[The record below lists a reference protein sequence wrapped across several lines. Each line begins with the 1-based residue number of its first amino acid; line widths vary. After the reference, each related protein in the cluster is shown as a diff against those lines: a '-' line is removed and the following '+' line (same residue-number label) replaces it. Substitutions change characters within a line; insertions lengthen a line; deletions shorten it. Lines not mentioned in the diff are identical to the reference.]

1 MRCTAL
7 LLLALAGSALAGP
20 TGQRSTCALHCSEAE
35 NYAYENGKSYVYEYS
50 VTTSTALL
58 ETFEDDAHLHIT
70 ANVHI
75 DVSAPCEYIL
85 KLTDVN
91 LDGSSHGPE
100 FAAAV
105 TKSPLRFSFQ
115 DGRVESIC
123 SEASEPA
130 WVLNFKRGVLS
141 TFQASMAHQGV
152 KDIKETDIS
161 GVCMTHYNATVEG
174 SVVTIDKVKDLA
186 TCTQRPDL
194 TFIPSTGYISDS
206 PVQSLP
212 IFRSSSKCHQRVEEG
227 LLKTAECEETHVF
240 RPFSSEKGGAVTTAK
255 TTMILMSQER
265 LTPITDFDFK
275 RNTLAFEN
283 TLTPEAQL
291 EAVEEILSNL
301 EIASNSEILPEVPS
315 LLAKLVS
322 SLKELNYPQLNT
334 VYNNAKETHT
344 RKFLVDAM
352 PLVGTA
358 ASFGVVRDMFI
369 NGDMTE
375 SEADAFFTSLAFFKN
390 PTAEMFI
397 ALAPLLENNPSQK
410 AMLGTSA
417 LINAFCKINED
428 CGADSSVQQVIRRIE
443 TQLGSGCRTVNEEE
457 KVRVLVALKALG
469 NAGRWV
475 NANSVLRRCY
485 TEDND
490 MEVRV
495 AAIEAWRHTP
505 CEYDRSHLL
514 AAFQDEIQDT
524 EVRIAAYLALMT
536 CPTPELINTIK
547 DRLTSEG
554 VNQVGSFIWTH
565 MTNMQ
570 ESAAPEK
577 QWVRQMIGEEL
588 LQKKFSTEALKFSR
602 NYESSFFMNEI
613 NTGATVESNVIFSSK
628 SFLPRSAMLNLTLD
642 LFGQSINFFEV
653 GGRIEGFEA
662 YIERFF
668 GPRGYYPEETIE
680 TILRNMRQNNDADA
694 TTLEGFL
701 DQMTDEPEG
710 SYYLRVFGNE
720 LHYHHFFGLEN
731 LIETSGASNPL
742 EFLMDLARQGDVDYT
757 KSYQL
762 IDTHHTI
769 PTVTG
774 LPVTLTAKGTATLG
788 LKMNGNFKARSLKNI
803 NIEGHL
809 HPSAAVQIDGVMLVD
824 AHVSRTGLKMSS
836 NLHTST
842 FLDGK
847 LQINGGKLV
856 DVAFNTPKDKME
868 VINVKTEFFY
878 LEDDQEVRK
887 DVANLIQEESCTSGV
902 TGIALCGEYS
912 YALSSEYGPSFP
924 FTGPFATSVHFKKTN
939 TQTGYILRYT
949 HEDDQFVFLFD
960 TPGSQT
966 DRKVLLTITKAAKEI
981 EFDLHTPFK
990 SVQGR
995 GEYLWQKNNK
1005 NTKLSL
1011 VVDGNQQYALET
1023 GLRTSG
1029 KTVKTIVP
1037 SFILTSPAGQ
1047 VLNIQ
1052 GNFQANTEAAK
1063 YVADVT
1069 VSELTAS
1076 PITVHASFEGE
1087 SNSVA
1092 MDVDLKTPIIDT
1104 LIKSEFAYGE
1114 NFLSSKVDAEY
1125 RIMKEAKQTVHHSA
1139 LLKKELTEDLSKYT
1153 IVFDV
1158 SPSQY
1163 PGMAL
1168 EYNQNIVLSKGR
1180 MENNAKLVHG
1190 LATWNANEVVSYANN
1205 NGHRE
1210 LNIHSTLIC
1219 PQHQIDISGSYA
1231 LEFSPNHLKS
1241 EYHLRLSPGRE
1252 QSVLVEVSHQYDVE
1266 TLGRI
1271 NVQSE
1276 NLKSSLEFV
1285 FNKIAARHYKAQ
1297 VTGGFNEKEMAL
1309 EGNFKDNSVAGKI
1322 NTIVDGFFKT
1332 SDFDWKSNLGIYADK
1347 DKANV
1352 NFKINTDGN
1361 EYMAKFEGTRTSLL
1375 IESNFVK
1382 HILVNAQVTSTQDMK
1397 KLHVAAE
1404 WDKDVDPTKAFVID
1418 GQFTNGEV
1426 GAAFRYGEREV
1437 SIVGKLIDS
1446 GVEVETK
1453 WAADKRIFVNVHY
1466 SLGNTKSLAA
1476 TVQTPFQGWE
1486 KQDAT
1491 FSFSI
1496 KDHEVESRFS
1506 ATWRNTQQMA
1516 LTVTGKVEPGLFT
1529 NALSTTVGF
1538 TSTFDK
1544 YEHIEF
1550 SLDHNMVDSTIKTH
1564 LEGAWN
1570 QEKMEGNF
1578 QLTPNANGVD
1588 ARATFTSPV
1597 TENILVTLHHELLN
1611 KQLSTTFEVKYGQE
1625 ISTATATGHVD
1636 LGDVHD
1642 IALAFK
1648 VDTPV
1653 SLIPEINANL
1663 KYSLSGQSLNLITE
1677 GKIGE
1682 KKIMLNVA
1690 GQRTVSGDTTDISGD
1705 VRFITPFTYPLTAS
1719 LKHTHDTEH
1728 FTSQFE
1734 MTRIWSTYGSV
1745 KVHAQGN
1752 MVSQNDVEFKVDVSS
1767 PVNKGSI
1774 AFKHIVTNTKMD
1786 SSVDVIFNSERIH
1799 VSVGGLLDVSRSL
1812 ANIEAE
1818 VTSTFNG
1825 LDDIK
1830 VRIDSKKEGN
1840 TRTSNIVLMKG
1851 TKSVVID
1858 HTIAFNDWFNWENS
1872 FIVNGIYKLDN
1883 KQMHVGSLYKHQ
1895 LEYMWDRQ
1903 IVQFEGTFD
1912 KKISGNTRQIDA
1924 QVSLSTPWTEDMK
1937 LDLHHQDD
1945 GVEYKPTLIFEYRPG
1960 MKIEFASV
1968 LKCDSS
1974 FLYTA
1979 STLTTPFWQ
1988 PLGYKLNID
1997 FQPRKTVTLV
2007 LTRGANRTTI
2017 DITGNFEQ
2025 GKVDGELHIDSTYL
2039 TKPVSLEVFYDIIS
2053 AEKKVNLVLNFD
2065 KRYEMTGTIAGHL
2078 KHAKWSLMT
2087 ELPLEAVQKLGFSGE
2102 YNVEAMP
2109 FTANTVLV
2117 FNTQKYQVNGKINVD
2132 EFQINVDF
2140 NGKTGSLVSS
2150 WNYQESYADVEIDF
2164 QSPFTTLDNM
2174 SVSGMY
2180 DFRSE
2185 KKVTLKMSR
2194 NSEEINLSGRL
2205 EGQTIVFEGT
2215 TPFSGWETLKASFF
2229 ISSSAVKAFVS
2240 RNDRKIEVTGTLH
2253 IRNVKGKIN
2262 LTINTPYVGYES
2274 ISVDT
2279 SYSLQGQVKTV
2290 EFEAKFGSQELSLK
2304 GDIKTNDILAPEMTL
2319 NIITPFEAVR
2329 TLGGEAH
2336 WDLRNLVKTAEV
2348 KAFRNDRH
2356 YHWQL
2361 ETAADSPLKGYA
2373 NSKITTPIAGWT
2385 TVSLEGNF
2393 DFTSMP
2399 YRTLFTYNK
2408 EGVISTFEV
2417 QVSVAENAVSGEITT
2432 PISGWEKIALN
2443 GDYSLANNLLTGNVE
2458 ITKSSDKYHLNGDIV
2473 FNTQKPKLNIGIRT
2487 PLANAAN
2494 IELDLDANLVDTEK
2508 NFHITFKRND
2518 ITYSADFTGQ
2528 MIYKAGFVKL
2538 HATSPIPGFTSLDVD
2553 AKYDFTGDVKTAEAN
2568 LMKEGNNQHI
2578 SLTSTVNDNNFHVE
2592 VETPFAG
2599 FESVKMDGDYTY
2611 LNNKHS
2617 VSASFE
2623 KNSQKYDFHAEIS
2636 LSTNSVTLT
2645 LATPIADIK
2654 HVVINGNYQA
2664 IENGMECS
2672 LAVERNQD
2680 KFEFDAHGYFTP
2692 KKSDLHL
2699 SLEMPVEGWRKLEL
2713 DTHYDVISDKKSA
2726 EISFQRDSLR
2736 KKLYVEGSYNL
2747 KSGSFKVMTPIEDF
2761 SVLGAE
2767 YTLNLDE
2774 YNKKLDAS
2782 VKISQNSNEWTFEAH
2797 GQYSDDRIAIKFQTP
2812 FEGFDIIAVEGNLN
2826 YGNRSGRGVIQ
2837 FGSYKFTTSIS
2848 YANDNMSFELTTPF
2862 DTIKTLSL
2870 SAQYSWTTSQKSATL
2885 NITYNDKNFV
2895 LSSSLRLST
2904 RASDIT
2910 FQAKTPFSGFQN
2922 TFIEIKCD
2930 IDNREELLAFR
2941 ANADDHRY
2949 SFVVGGF
2956 IEDKLA
2962 MFKLNLNSPFSGWTD
2977 AKFVAKID
2985 LSNENKN
2992 LEISLEKEG
3001 DLKAIAVSGK
3011 FIGSTLDFNLRTPFR
3026 GLNNFNVFGSL
3037 NRSKRSL
3044 EMRMMNDAG
3053 YASLDGNFNSL
3064 RFNMKTPFERAEQ
3077 ISWEITKTGEG
3088 SYKAEWRRNDNYA
3101 TLTTEKDGKK
3111 NSFQVNVK
3119 SEFRGWEILALTG
3132 RLDEGT
3138 KQAYLSG
3145 AINEQKITISGS
3157 GSFGNKSNYNMKI
3170 ETPYDNYR
3178 VVDIQLDYLKRRNTM
3193 KIEASSSSSDFHLL
3207 WSRSGSGIEA
3217 HLIVPNSQQNTEIS
3231 INLTLTQG
3239 KITITSR
3246 FEPIRDY
3253 LQEYHVNLGETVVTA
3268 DHIIKLNGR
3277 EVFKMEF
3284 ERNAPEQKG
3293 HLEIHIHVADRHTTI
3308 HFHREG
3314 FSKLNFLFKRE
3325 VPQYGEKHFK
3335 VDITGSGALP
3345 EKGALDIVVENTFRE
3360 PASTINARVE
3370 VDRSGARKKI
3380 MLEVT
3385 PRQSRLYVFNLEY
3398 DADLQS
3404 PRHGDFTLS
3413 ITTPARRAA
3422 PWQNMSGN
3430 WNVENPND
3438 ATITFTMGNITY
3450 NARGKLTLRESTM
3463 ILSSTNP
3470 SAENIFLQWKF
3481 ERNGSNRDYFL
3492 KLGRESKYGM
3502 LKLKGTIIDIAHVDI
3517 EGGFK
3522 AGPFMPDEFLFTSK
3536 WDKSNGVVTGDGTF
3550 DYGNY
3555 HGSHRLVKFERNAE
3569 RKSASFEWSATS
3581 NISGY
3586 NSVSVSGNYDFDH
3599 KVVIF
3604 VLINADGRESKID
3617 VNIADINPTRS
3628 RNTAMISIPLLGSTF
3643 ERTELTVS
3651 HDFSH
3656 PNQKSISAVAKF
3668 GRSESFINAK
3678 WNRSD
3683 GFETLEGN
3691 IEAKSRFLGDIL
3703 INVRYDMSNIAD
3715 AYAEVD
3721 YSRTT
3726 TDGDKKEFKLKWTRK
3741 STDGHLENEMIF
3753 DSNFETLSH
3762 ARAYANAEYGNNF
3775 KLLSGLDWNDKE
3787 INLTLEVRKNKISG
3801 KLTTPFE
3808 GFETTEVDLQY
3819 KLTGK
3824 DKSVNATYQRGDR
3837 KASLNVEVSM
3847 KGKKGGSF
3855 NVDLSTPFEVVK
3867 NLHIDGQYENKVA
3880 QVNYQRN
3887 DIQMNFSG
3895 KANIKSSK
3903 ASFDISFTPP
3913 SGQNIRIAASYDVQD
3928 FIAGTGTEEKELA
3941 SLSLEFE
3948 GNSLDFSLHGFRND
3962 DRLYVM
3968 IHGSSSFA
3976 VLKMFH
3982 LKLDSELNTEARD
3995 GTFELTFNDFKFNVS
4010 NHFERRENNG
4020 YYFRSRIEST
4030 LTPLP
4035 ALIIGLGR
4043 EGEERII
4050 TIGYGEDKEI
4060 TFSVKGK
4067 NNFLSGFSG
4076 KVDIPSLGYEGVE
4089 YEVDYSFPGDNHLQI
4104 HVEIDLNENGQE
4116 VEATFFLDSEGI
4128 KARLT
4133 STVLGD
4139 HSLRVR
4145 RSVSPD
4151 GFYAEAGLDDY
4162 SLKLRGGFKNE
4173 DTARGVQLEGEVF
4186 GNRFLIDTLFQSE
4199 GKRYSEGKLIIH
4211 TPFPGMEK
4219 MGGLFTWSNANK
4231 KIMARAELHLPSYIT
4246 PTITGEISLD
4256 LKKKINGY
4264 VTLDVA
4270 GEEFTLKCNL
4280 AGSSISQGYT
4290 GSLEFYTPFHAVSHV
4305 VLTGNIKMQALSFL
4319 DMEVKIDAPFATHDL
4334 KLKYQ
4339 LTADKVTGE
4348 AFLESTRLYNTI
4360 QLSLNIENLSTGNVE
4375 VDLTV
4380 NDNKINAHYTLA
4392 QSTFK
4397 FDVTT
4402 IIFNKER
4409 QFSIEAKYPS
4419 LESLEGVVAVTL
4431 EGEKHMVS
4439 GSLNIINNRIQGAL
4453 DLESDLI
4460 EGPRKLVLDVSKP
4473 SDSYKQ
4479 ASFKI
4484 IFTSSDPHSFYLDLD
4499 LRSGLAATVK
4509 IDTPVFPKVTTTLQ
4523 VAPAIAGITIE
4534 TPKGTHKVQLSW
4546 RQTRRMPSDWI
4557 ASLELISPLLPEN
4570 YLFSVNLGSKHIM
4583 AELQTGSIK
4592 HTLEARTSVSNY
4604 GGDLSLMI
4612 DTPFENINK
4621 VTLDASLNFQN
4632 NVEMFITAKFA
4643 NTVNSFR
4650 FNLDKEN
4657 RKLIS
4662 IVESPYIPT
4671 GMAEAEAMLTG
4682 NTNEN
4687 MQMKMALKNAEDTIS
4702 GILNI
4707 KIKSSQNI
4715 NTNLKIITPFK
4726 GYKKMN
4732 FGARYLKDEVTNIS
4746 VFADK
4751 PLKFKA
4757 DLQFGNTEDVVTT
4770 NLVVETPIEDFER
4783 IEAEMKVPL
4792 YKFAPKVM
4800 LTLPHNRYGLTA
4812 DYGSDSFSQKL
4823 SAGVTLNEESY
4834 DGYYSLRTKAP
4845 YELAY
4850 GYNLAQLASTR
4861 FHLRTDSS
4869 FFSVF
4874 A

>member
-1 MRCTAL
+1 MRFVLILA
-7 LLLALAGSALAGP
+7 ALAAAAVAGP
-20 TGQRSTCALHCSEAE
+20 TGQRSTCALHCNDVE
-35 NYAYENGKSYVYEYS
+35 NYAYETGKSYVYEYS

-70 ANVHI
+70 ANAHI

-115 DGRVESIC
+115 DGQVESIC
-123 SEASEPA
+123 GEASEPA

-141 TFQASMAHQGV
+141 TFQNSMAHQGDE
-152 KDIKETDIS
+152 DIKETDIS

-212 IFRSSSKCHQRVEEG
+212 IFKSSSKCHQRVEEG

-275 RNTLAFEN
+275 RNTLAFEH
-283 TLTPEAQL
+283 TLAPEAQL

-301 EIASNSEILPEVPS
+301 EIASNNEILPEVPS
-315 LLAKLVS
+315 LFAKLVS
-322 SLKELNYPQLNT
+322 SLKELDYPQLNT

-358 ASFGVVRDMFI
+358 ASFGVVRDMFL

-375 SEADAFFTSLAFFKN
+375 SEADVFFTSLAFFKN
-390 PTAEMFI
+390 PTAEMFT

-417 LINAFCKINED
+417 LINTFCKINED

-485 TEDND
+485 TEDNE

-495 AAIEAWRHTP
+495 AAIDTWRHTP

-514 AAFQDEIQDT
+514 AAFQDETQDT

-536 CPTPELINTIK
+536 CPTPDLINTIK

-577 QWVRQMIGEEL
+577 QWARQMIGEEL

-613 NTGATVESNVIFSSK
+613 NTGASVESNVIFSSK
-628 SFLPRSAMLNLTLD
+628 SYLPRSAMLNLTLD

-680 TILRNMRQNNDADA
+680 TILRNMRQNSDADA

-701 DQMTDEPEG
+701 DHITDEPKG

-720 LHYHHFFGLEN
+720 LHYHHFLGLEN
-731 LIETSGASNPL
+731 LIQTSGASNPL
-742 EFLMDLARQGDVDYT
+742 EFLMNLARQGDVDYT

-762 IDTHHTI
+762 MDTHHTI

-847 LQINGGKLV
+847 LQIKGGKLV

-878 LEDDQEVRK
+878 LEDDQEIRK
-887 DVANLIQEESCTSGV
+887 EVANLIQEESCTSGV
-902 TGIALCGEYS
+902 SGVALCGEYS
-912 YALSSEYGPSFP
+912 YAPCSEYGPSFP

-939 TQTGYILRYT
+939 TQTGYVLRYT

-966 DRKVLLTITKAAKEI
+966 DRKVLLTITKAAKAI
-981 EFDLHTPFK
+981 SFDLHTPFK
-990 SVQGR
+990 SIQGS

-1005 NTKLSL
+1005 NTKLAL
-1011 VVDGNQQYALET
+1011 VVDENQQYMLEA

-1029 KTVKTIVP
+1029 KTVKTLVP

-1047 VLNIQ
+1047 VLNVQ
-1052 GNFQANTEAAK
+1052 GNFQANTDAAK

-1069 VSELTAS
+1069 ISEMTAS
-1076 PITVHASFEGE
+1076 PIIVHASFEGE

-1092 MDVDLKTPIIDT
+1092 INVDLKTPIIDT
-1104 LIKSEFAYGE
+1104 LVKSEFGYGE
-1114 NFLSSKVDAEY
+1114 NFLSSKVEAEY
-1125 RIMKEAKQTVHHSA
+1125 SIMKEAKQTVHHSA
-1139 LLKKELTEDLSKYT
+1139 LLKKETTEDLSKYT

-1163 PGMAL
+1163 PEMTL
-1168 EYNQNIVLSKGR
+1168 DYNQNIVLSKGR
-1180 MENNAKLVHG
+1180 MENDAKLVHG
-1190 LATWNANEVVSYANN
+1190 PATWNVNEVVSYANN
-1205 NGHRE
+1205 NGHRDM
-1210 LNIHSTLIC
+1210 NIHWTVAC
-1219 PQHQIDISGSYA
+1219 THYEIDTSGSFA
-1231 LEFSPNHLKS
+1231 LEFSPNHLKGD
-1241 EYHLRLSPGRE
+1241 YHFQLSPGRE
-1252 QSVLVEVSHQYDVE
+1252 QVILVEFSHQYDVE

-1271 NVQSE
+1271 NVQAE
-1276 NLKSSLEFV
+1276 DLKSSLEFV
-1285 FNKIAARHYKAQ
+1285 FNKIAAGHYKAQ
-1297 VTGGFNEKEMAL
+1297 VIGGINEKEMVL
-1309 EGNFKDNSVAGKI
+1309 EGSFKDNSVAGKI
-1322 NTIVDGFFKT
+1322 NTIIDGFFKT

-1352 NFKINTDGN
+1352 NFKINADGN

-1375 IESNFVK
+1375 VESNFVK
-1382 HILVNAQVTSTQDMK
+1382 HILVDAHVTSTQDMK

-1418 GQFTNGEV
+1418 GQFANGEI
-1426 GAAFRYGEREV
+1426 GAAFKYGDREV
-1437 SIVGKLIDS
+1437 SILGKLIDS

-1453 WAADKRIFVNVHY
+1453 WASDKRIFVNVHY
-1466 SLGNTKSLAA
+1466 TLGNTNSLAA

-1491 FSFSI
+1491 FTFSI
-1496 KDHEVESRFS
+1496 KDYEVESRFS

-1516 LTVTGKVEPGLFT
+1516 LIVTGKVKPGLFT
-1529 NALSTTVGF
+1529 NALSTKVAF
-1538 TSTFDK
+1538 TSTFDN
-1544 YEHIEF
+1544 YERIEF

-1578 QLTPNANGVD
+1578 QLTPNTNGVD
-1588 ARATFTSPV
+1588 ARATFTSPI
-1597 TENILVTLHHELLN
+1597 TENVLVTLHHELLN

-1636 LGDVHD
+1636 LGNVHD
-1642 IALAFK
+1642 ITLVFK

-1663 KYSLSGQSLNLITE
+1663 KYSLSGESLNLITE

-1682 KKIMLNVA
+1682 KKIMLNVS
-1690 GQRTVSGDTTDISGD
+1690 GRQTVSGDTTDISGD

-1719 LKHTHDTEH
+1719 LKHTHDMEH

-1745 KVHAQGN
+1745 KVHAQGH
-1752 MVSQNDVEFKVDVSS
+1752 MLSKNDVEFKVDVSS

-1774 AFKHIVTNTKMD
+1774 AFKHTVTNTKMD

-1818 VTSTFNG
+1818 VNSTFSG
-1825 LDDIK
+1825 LDDVK
-1830 VRIDSKKEGN
+1830 VSIDSKKDNN

-1858 HTIAFNDWFNWENS
+1858 HTITFNDWFNWENS
-1872 FIVNGIYKLDN
+1872 FIVNGVYKLSN
-1883 KQMHVGSLYKHQ
+1883 KQMHAGSLYKHQ

-1903 IVQFEGTFD
+1903 LVQFEGTFD

-1945 GVEYKPTLIFEYRPG
+1945 GVEYKPTLIIEYRPG
-1960 MKIEFASV
+1960 MKIEVASV

-1974 FLYTA
+1974 FFYTA

-1988 PLGYKLNID
+1988 PMGYKLNID
-1997 FQPRKTVTLV
+1997 FQPRKTATLV

-2017 DITGNFEQ
+2017 DITGKIEQ

-2053 AEKKVNLVLNFD
+2053 AEKKVNLALDFD
-2065 KRYEMTGTIAGHL
+2065 KRYEITGVIAGHL
-2078 KHAKWSLMT
+2078 KQAKWSLMMD
-2087 ELPLEAVQKLGFSGE
+2087 LPLEAVQKVGFSGE

-2109 FTANTVLV
+2109 FTANTVLI
-2117 FNTQKYQVNGKINVD
+2117 FNTQKYQVNGKINMD
-2132 EFQINVDF
+2132 EFQINMDL

-2150 WNYQESYADVEIDF
+2150 WNYQENYAGVEIDF
-2164 QSPFTTLDNM
+2164 QSPLTTLDNM
-2174 SVSGMY
+2174 SISAMY

-2185 KKVTLKMSR
+2185 KKVTLKMTR
-2194 NSEEINLSGRL
+2194 NSKEINLSGRL

-2253 IRNVKGKIN
+2253 IRKVKGMIN
-2262 LTINTPYVGYES
+2262 LTINTPYAGYET
-2274 ISVDT
+2274 IAVDT

-2290 EFEAKFGSQELSLK
+2290 EFEAKFGLQELSLK
-2304 GDIKTNDILAPEMTL
+2304 GDIKTNNILAPEMTL

-2361 ETAADSPLKGYA
+2361 EAAADSPLKGYA
-2373 NSKITTPIAGWT
+2373 KSKITTPIAGWT

-2399 YRTLFTYNK
+2399 YRALFTYNK
-2408 EGVISTFEV
+2408 EGVISTFEI
-2417 QVSVAENAVSGEITT
+2417 QVTVTETAVSGEITT

-2443 GDYSLANNLLTGNVE
+2443 GDYSLVSNLLSGNVE
-2458 ITKSSDKYHLNGDIV
+2458 INKSSDKYHLNGEIA

-2487 PLANAAN
+2487 PLAYAAN
-2494 IELDLDANLVDTEK
+2494 IELVLDANLVDTEK

-2528 MIYKAGFVKL
+2528 MIYKTGFVKL
-2538 HATSPIPGFTSLDVD
+2538 HTTSPIPGFTSLDVD

-2578 SLTSTVNDNNFHVE
+2578 SLTSTVSGNDFHIE

-2623 KNSQKYDFHAEIS
+2623 KNGQKYDFHAEI
-2636 LSTNSVTLT
+2636 LLNANSVTLT
-2645 LATPIADIK
+2645 LVTPIVDIK
-2654 HVVINGNYQA
+2654 HVVVSGNYQA

-2672 LAVERNQD
+2672 LVIKRNQD
-2680 KFEFDAHGYFTP
+2680 KFEFNAQGYFTP

-2726 EISFQRDSLR
+2726 EISFQRDSLM

-2747 KSGSFKVMTPIEDF
+2747 KYGSFKVMTPIEDF
-2761 SVLGAE
+2761 RVLGAE

-2782 VKISQNSNEWTFEAH
+2782 VKISQNSNEWAFEAH
-2797 GQYSDDRIAIKFQTP
+2797 GQFSDDNIVIKFQTP
-2812 FEGFDIIAVEGNLN
+2812 FEGFDTIAVEGNLN

-2837 FGSYKFTTSIS
+2837 FGPYKFTTSIS

-2862 DTIKTLSL
+2862 DVIKTVSL
-2870 SAQYSWTTSQKSATL
+2870 SARYSWTTSQKGATL

-2895 LSSSLRLST
+2895 LSSSLQLST
-2904 RASDIT
+2904 RASNIT
-2910 FQAKTPFSGFQN
+2910 FQATTPFEGFQN
-2922 TFIEIKCD
+2922 SFIEIKYD
-2930 IDNREELLAFR
+2930 IDNREELLASR
-2941 ANADDHRY
+2941 VSVDDHSY
-2949 SFVVGGF
+2949 SFVVGGY

-2962 MFKLNLNSPFSGWTD
+2962 VFKWNLNSPLTGWTD
-2977 AKFVAKID
+2977 ANFVAKID
-2985 LSNENKN
+2985 LSSENKN

-3053 YASLDGNFNSL
+3053 QASLAGNFNSL

-3077 ISWEITKTGEG
+3077 ISWEVTKTGEG

-3101 TLTTEKDGKK
+3101 TFTIEKDVSKQ
-3111 NSFQVNVK
+3111 SFDLNIK

-3132 RLDEGT
+3132 RLDQET

-3145 AINEQKITISGS
+3145 AINEQKITVTGS
-3157 GSFGNKSNYNMKI
+3157 GSITNKIKFSMTI
-3170 ETPYDNYR
+3170 ETPYENYR
-3178 VVDIQLDYLKRRNTM
+3178 QVKAQLNYAKRKNAI
-3193 KIEASSSSSDFHLL
+3193 KLEASSSSSDFHLL
-3207 WSRSGSGIEA
+3207 WSRSGSGLEA
-3217 HLIVPNSQQNTEIS
+3217 HLIVPNSRQNTEIS
-3231 INLTLTQG
+3231 INLTPTQG

-3253 LQEYHVNLGETVVTA
+3253 LQEYHVNLGQNEITA
-3268 DHIIKLNGR
+3268 DHIIKLNGH
-3277 EVFKMEF
+3277 EVFKMDF
-3284 ERNAPEQKG
+3284 ERNAPEQKV
-3293 HLEIHIHVADRHTTI
+3293 HLEIHTHVAERHTTI

-3345 EKGALDIVVENTFRE
+3345 QKGALDIVVENTFRE
-3360 PASTINARVE
+3360 PAKTINARVE
-3370 VDRSGARKKI
+3370 VDRTGARKKI
-3380 MLEVT
+3380 MLEVS
-3385 PRQSRLYVFNLEY
+3385 PRQSRVYIFNLEY
-3398 DADLQS
+3398 IADLES
-3404 PRHGDFTLS
+3404 PQHGDFTLK
-3413 ITTPARRAA
+3413 ITTPNNS
-3422 PWQNMSGN
+3422 PWQNISGN
-3430 WNVENPND
+3430 WNVEDPND
-3438 ATITFTMGNITY
+3438 ATITFTVGNVTY
-3450 NARGKLTLRESTM
+3450 NAKGKLTLRESTM
-3463 ILSSTNP
+3463 ILSSTDP
-3470 SAENIFLQWKF
+3470 SAENIYLQWKF
-3481 ERNGSNRDYFL
+3481 ERNGDTRDYFL
-3492 KLGRESKYGM
+3492 KLGRESRYGM
-3502 LKLKGTIIDIAHVDI
+3502 LKLTGTITDIAHVDI

-3522 AGPFMPDEFLFTSK
+3522 AGPFMPNEFLFTSM
-3536 WDKSNGVVTGDGTF
+3536 WGKSNGVVTGEGTF

-3581 NISGY
+3581 NIPQY
-3586 NSVSVSGNYDFDH
+3586 NSVSVSGNYDFNH

-3604 VLINADGRESKID
+3604 VVINADGRESKID
-3617 VNIADINPTRS
+3617 INIADINPTSS
-3628 RNTAMISIPLLGSTF
+3628 RNTAMISIPLLGPTF
-3643 ERTELTVS
+3643 KRTELTVS

-3656 PNQKSISAVAKF
+3656 PNRKSISAVAKF

-3691 IEAKSRFLGDIL
+3691 IEAKSRFLGDFL

-3715 AYAEVD
+3715 AHAEVD
-3721 YSRTT
+3721 YLRTT
-3726 TDGDKKEFKLKWTRK
+3726 TDGDKKEFKLNWTRK
-3741 STDGHLENEMIF
+3741 STDDHLENEMVF

-3762 ARAYANAEYGNNF
+3762 ARAYANADYGGIF
-3775 KLLSGLDWNDKE
+3775 KLLSGLDWNDKK
-3787 INLTLEVRKNKISG
+3787 ISLTLEVRKNKISG
-3801 KLTTPFE
+3801 ILTTPFE
-3808 GFETTEVDLQY
+3808 GFETLEIDLQY

-3824 DKSVNATYQRGDR
+3824 DKSVKATYQRGDR
-3837 KASLNVEVSM
+3837 KASFNMEMST

-3855 NVDLSTPFEVVK
+3855 KVDLTTPFEVVK

-3880 QVNYQRN
+3880 QINYQRN
-3887 DIQMNFSG
+3887 DIQMNFNG

-3928 FIAGTGTEEKELA
+3928 FIDGTGDEEKELA

-3948 GNSLDFSLHGFRND
+3948 GNSMDFSLHGFRND

-3968 IHGSSSFA
+3968 IHGTSSFA

-4010 NHFERRENNG
+4010 NHFERRANNG
-4020 YYFRSRIEST
+4020 YYFRSKIEST

-4043 EGEERII
+4043 EGQERII

-4076 KVDIPSLGYEGVE
+4076 KVDIPSIGYEGVE
-4089 YEVDYSFPGDNHLQI
+4089 YDVDYSFPGDNHLQI
-4104 HVEIDLNENGQE
+4104 KVEIDLNENGQE

-4128 KARLT
+4128 KARL
-4133 STVLGD
+4133 SSAVLGD

-4145 RSVSPD
+4145 RSVAPD

-4162 SLKLRGGFKNE
+4162 NLKLRGGFKNE

-4186 GNRFLIDTLFQSE
+4186 GKRFLIDTLFQSE

-4211 TPFPGMEK
+4211 TPFHGMEK
-4219 MGGLFTWSNANK
+4219 MGGLFTWSNQNK
-4231 KIMARAELHLPSYIT
+4231 KIMAHAELHLPSYTT

-4305 VLTGNIKMQALSFL
+4305 VLTGDIKMQALSFL

-4339 LTADKVTGE
+4339 LSADKVSGE
-4348 AFLESTRLYNTI
+4348 AFLQSTRLYNTI
-4360 QLSLNIENLSTGNVE
+4360 QLSLNLQGLSTGNVE
-4375 VDLTV
+4375 ANLIV

-4397 FDVTT
+4397 FDVRTV
-4402 IIFNKER
+4402 IFGKER

-4419 LESLEGVVAVTL
+4419 LENFQGVVAVTL

-4439 GSLNIINNRIQGAL
+4439 GSLNIVNNRIQGAM

-4460 EGPRKLVLDVSKP
+4460 EGPRKLVFDVSMP
-4473 SDSYKQ
+4473 TASYKQ
-4479 ASFKI
+4479 VSCNI
-4484 IFTSSDPHSFYLDLD
+4484 VFTSSDPHSFYLDLD
-4499 LRSGLAATVK
+4499 LRSRLEATVK

-4523 VAPAIAGITIE
+4523 VAPAVAGITIE

-4570 YLFSVNLGSKHIM
+4570 YLFSVNLGSKHIK

-4592 HTLEARTSVSNY
+4592 HALEARTSVSNY
-4604 GGDLSLMI
+4604 GGELSLMI

-4632 NVEMFITAKFA
+4632 NVEMYITANFA

-4657 RKLIS
+4657 RKFVS
-4662 IVESPYIPT
+4662 IVESPYVPT

-4682 NTNEN
+4682 NTKN

-4702 GILNI
+4702 GILNV
-4707 KIKSSQNI
+4707 KIESSQNVS
-4715 NTNLKIITPFK
+4715 TNLKILTPFK

-4746 VFADK
+4746 VYADK

-4757 DLQFGNTEDVVTT
+4757 ELQFGNTEDAVAA

-4783 IEAEMKVPL
+4783 IEAQMKVPL
-4792 YKFAPKVM
+4792 YRFAPKVM
-4800 LTLPHNRYGLTA
+4800 LTLPHNRYGFTA

-4823 SAGVTLNEESY
+4823 SAGVTVNEESY

-4850 GYNLAQLASTR
+4850 GYDFAHLASTR